1 MYPFRDL
8 LYPPKS
14 LNPVKEMLLQEL
26 VYLVVITKL
35 SVAFLKMLD
44 PVETCVLNLG
54 WKTPPDS
61 TTFDAS
67 YKRVR
72 PLYATDISLEGIRHE
87 LDTASG

>member
-1 MYPFRDL
+1 MDPFRGL

-44 PVETCVLNLG
+44 PVETCILNVG
-54 WKTPPDS
+54 WKTPLDS
-61 TTFDAS
+61 TAFDVS
-67 YKRVR
+67 YERVR
-72 PLYATDISLEGIRHE
+72 PLYATDILLEGIRHE

>member
-26 VYLVVITKL
+26 VYLVVIVKL

-61 TTFDAS
+61 TTFDIS
-67 YKRVR
+67 YEPVQL
-72 PLYATDISLEGIRHE
+72 LYATDILLEGIRHE
-87 LDTASG
+87 LDTASS